1 MPHVF
6 VGNERIEMQSTPPM
20 QPYPTE
26 QPQRGAGFV
35 FPIRPQSG
43 GPHREFKIVCA
54 LAALHK
60 NGPRRNLPKSAGELD
75 HHLISELTRID
86 YIFAARKGICSL

>member
-35 FPIRPQSG
+35 FPIR
-43 GPHREFKIVCA
+43 HREFKIVCA

-60 NGPRRNLPKSAGELD
+60 NGPGRNLPKSAGN
-75 HHLISELTRID
+75 
-86 YIFAARKGICSL
+86 